1 MMLAIT
7 IEHAVTKPMVRLGGA
22 DLTEAG
28 SVSVAIRRK
37 FYSTLL
43 HNADANIAQQAE
55 FIDLLLDIQ
64 SAIFLFLRDDFL
76 SCQRRSHASVCK
88 QHERTSQA
96 LCRNSNATG
105 CFPC

>member
-28 SVSVAIRRK
+28 WGSVAIRRK

-43 HNADANIAQQAE
+43 QNADANIAQ
-55 FIDLLLDIQ
+55 
-64 SAIFLFLRDDFL
+64 RG
-76 SCQRRSHASVCK
+76 RVH
-88 QHERTSQA
+88 
-96 LCRNSNATG
+96 
-105 CFPC
+105 